1 MNAEQ
6 PTTEMY
12 KDADA
17 WLGQMSQAQLRGMM
31 TSKPKVPG
39 IFVEA
44 GKTEMVRKMLNKLD
58 EDSRH
63 RERPVYY
70 QRDEDTLVWLT
81 LLALRMSVFEQ
92 EEFAKM
98 TWPHPRSPEFAAAWA
113 ADPFVQYVDA
123 TLPLCMQ
130 EIRRVHH
137 AVHGIHSHMEMDEP
151 FRGYRMEVNRVAQ
164 LFVRVLSGIMSAHE
178 REGEVMVGCVS
189 APAYM
194 ESFGNEAS
202 TYKDLTLPE
211 FWRAYRASL
220 AQQYAAVCIY
230 NASMQHKNAIL
241 RQHPM
246 GLNSASHTHHAM
258 ETPLVGAF
266 DSRIWA
272 CFQPFFGVSSD
283 PASYAPAVHMTE
295 HGQHLD
301 LVVKSAVRDV
311 LTATKGNPGA
321 DIGAIARD
329 AVRRHIAT
337 PPLQETKK

>member
-17 WLGQMSQAQLRGMM
+17 WLGQMSQAHLRGMM
-31 TSKPKVPG
+31 KDKPKVPG

-81 LLALRMSVFEQ
+81 LLSLRMTVFEND
-92 EEFAKM
+92 EFPKM
-98 TWPHPRSPEFAAAWA
+98 TWPSPSSPGFEAAWK
-113 ADPFVQYVDA
+113 ADPFVQYVDE

-137 AVHGIHSHMEMDEP
+137 AAHGIHSHMEMDEP

-178 REGEVMVGCVS
+178 REGEVLVGCVS
-189 APAYM
+189 APAYI
-194 ESFGNEAS
+194 EPFGNEAS

-211 FWRAYRASL
+211 FWHAYRTSL
-220 AQQYAAVCIY
+220 AQQYATVCIY
-230 NASMQHKNAIL
+230 NASMRHKDAVL

-246 GLNSASHTHHAM
+246 GPAYTPHPHASLGSPQVA
-258 ETPLVGAF
+258 AF

-272 CFQPFFGVSSD
+272 CFQPFFGVSSN
-283 PASYAPAVHMTE
+283 PRARSPAVHMTE

-301 LVVKSAVRDV
+301 LVVKSAVRDM
-311 LTATKGNPGA
+311 LIAIKDNPGA
-321 DIGAIARD
+321 EIGAIARD